1 MIDKAL
7 NKGIDVAHRRLDQ
20 AHAVALKL
28 HRKVPARYW
37 IATGALIG
45 AIVAGCI
52 AGYLQRDFGKRNLE
66 YQPWPDM
73 SISKAAESQM
83 VYGRAEGDKIISP
96 LPRGATDL
104 LPPEGTVYA
113 GQQFYDLA
121 AKEIDK
127 AKPRTS
133 PIAGIGGAD
142 RDAALARG
150 KEVFMHVCQACHGVD
165 GIGQAPVT
173 LYGVP
178 APTIANKLIRD
189 RYTDGELFHII
200 THGTQNGNM
209 PAHAAHVKID
219 DRWKVILYLRKLQQE
234 ARE

>member
-1 MIDKAL
+1 MIDKVL
-7 NKGIDVAHRRLDQ
+7 NKGIDVAAQKLDQ
-20 AHAVALKL
+20 AKAVGEVL
-28 HRKVPARYW
+28 HRRIPSRYW
-37 IATGALIG
+37 IAVGALIG
-45 AIVAGCI
+45 AIASGCI

-83 VYGRAEGDKIISP
+83 VYGEGEGDDFRSP
-96 LPRGATDL
+96 LPRGATDMA
-104 LPPEGTVYA
+104 PPEGTVYA
-113 GQQFYDLA
+113 GQKFYDLA
-121 AKEIDK
+121 AREFDK

-133 PIAGIGGAD
+133 PIAGISGAE
-142 RDAALARG
+142 RDNALARG
-150 KEVFMHVCQACHGVD
+150 KEVFKHVCQACHGVD

-209 PAHAAHVKID
+209 PAHAVNVKYD

-234 ARE
+234 AKE